1 LSRRA
6 AVLLSLLALAASPAC
21 RRSPREP
28 LVTYYNGDHGISLRH
43 PSSWK
48 SEQAEQEGIWYR
60 YFLAPP
66 DGPGRLPAVSVTL
79 LAGRLD
85 GSVDDYARS
94 YLAGNT
100 LASARDETRGPASG
114 RVYVFGS
121 QDGTKRYTLML
132 LKDQGRV
139 IGLYAQG
146 EAPLFER
153 HAPVVD
159 EVMRS
164 LTFER
169 PADWPERR
177 NDRFGFAVRVPDTWK
192 ETRSFS
198 GGGTFLLQFRSPALA
213 ADRDREPVHASL
225 GMTVEALP
233 RGGDLDSFYSATR
246 EKLGDAFQ
254 VLGHTRWRNGF
265 ADSLRTETQLTTSR
279 IKRFYRVADGRGFV
293 LSCEAREDAY
303 PRVTRWCDQIAA
315 TLRVGDEIKNP

>member
-1 LSRRA
+1 LSSRA
-6 AVLLSLLALAASPAC
+6 AVLVSLLAASVSLACS
-21 RRSPREP
+21 RSPREP
-28 LVTYYNGDHGISLRH
+28 LVTYYNADHGISLRH

-48 SEQAEQEGIWYR
+48 SEQAEQDGFWYR

-66 DGPGRLPAVSVTL
+66 DGAGRLPAVSVTL
-79 LAGRLD
+79 LAGDLE
-85 GSVDDYARS
+85 GSVDDYAKS

-100 LASARDETRGPASG
+100 LASARDEERGPARG
-114 RVYVFGS
+114 RVYLFGS
-121 QDGTKRYTLML
+121 PDGAKRYSLML
-132 LKDQGRV
+132 LKEHGRV
-139 IGLYAQG
+139 IGLYVQG

-169 PADWPERR
+169 PADWPEKRSE
-177 NDRFGFAVRVPDTWK
+177 RFGFALRVPESWK

-198 GGGTFLLQFRSPALA
+198 GGGTFLQQFRSPALG

-225 GMTVEALP
+225 GVTVEALP
-233 RGGDLDSFYSATR
+233 RGGDLDSFYQATR

-254 VLGHTRWRNGF
+254 ILGHTRWRNGF
-265 ADSLRTETQLTTSR
+265 ADSMRTETQLTTSR
-279 IKRFYRVADGRGFV
+279 IKRFYRVADGRGVV
-293 LSCEAREDAY
+293 LSCEAREDVY

-315 TLRVGDEIKNP
+315 TLRVGDETRTP

>member
-1 LSRRA
+1 LSSHPAFR
-6 AVLLSLLALAASPAC
+6 LSLLATLAVLGC
-21 RRSPREP
+21 TRWPREP
-28 LVTYYNGDHGISLRH
+28 LVTYYSAEHGVSLRH

-48 SEQAEQEGIWYR
+48 TEQAEQDGFWYR

-66 DGPGRLPAVSVTL
+66 QGPNRLPAVSVTL
-79 LAGRLD
+79 LAGSLE

-100 LASARDETRGPASG
+100 LSSARDEERGPARG
-114 RVYVFGS
+114 RVYRFGS
-121 QDGTKRYTLML
+121 PDGAKRYSLML
-132 LKDQGRV
+132 LKEQGRV

-169 PADWPERR
+169 PAAWPEQR
-177 NDRFGFAVRVPDTWK
+177 NQRFGFALRVPESWQ

-198 GGGTFLLQFRSPALA
+198 GGGTFLQQFRSPALG

-225 GMTVEALP
+225 GVTVEPLP
-233 RGGDLDSFYSATR
+233 RGGDLDSFYETTR

-254 VLGHTRWRNGF
+254 ILSHTRWRDGF
-265 ADSLRTETQLTTSR
+265 ADAMRTETQLTTSR
-279 IKRFYRVADGRGFV
+279 IKRFYRVADGRGVV
-293 LSCEAREDAY
+293 LSCEAREDVY
-303 PRVTRWCDQIAA
+303 PRASRWCDQIAA
-315 TLRVGDEIKNP
+315 TLRVGDEMKAP